1 MPVLFSD
8 EKLFTVNGGLN
19 KQNDRIYATSREQA
33 NNRNGRYN
41 FYIFTNNFYMK
52 LILFQKEIKRF
63 VKFPLNIMVWVGI
76 SENGTTNPYFLEP
89 GKFYIIP

>member
-1 MPVLFSD
+1 MPILFSD

-41 FYIFTNNFYMK
+41 FLYFY
-52 LILFQKEIKRF
+52 
-63 VKFPLNIMVWVGI
+63 
-76 SENGTTNPYFLEP
+76 
-89 GKFYIIP
+89 